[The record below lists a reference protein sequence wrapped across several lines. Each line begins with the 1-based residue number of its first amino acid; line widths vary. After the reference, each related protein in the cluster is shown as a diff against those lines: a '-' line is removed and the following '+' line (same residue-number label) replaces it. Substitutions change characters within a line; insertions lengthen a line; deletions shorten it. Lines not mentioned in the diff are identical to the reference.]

1 MTPNFINIGPGR
13 CATSWL
19 MEALRTHPEIEM
31 SLVKETE
38 YFNTHFDR
46 EVQWYENHFQKENL
60 AVGEISSNYYLDET
74 VPERIKGYK
83 PDMKLVF
90 NLRNPFLLLDS
101 FYKFG
106 IRRGLNLPPL
116 AQALDFPMGKIMG
129 SGFQER
135 EKSQKL
141 TVSDKRTLLES
152 VCLADRFAPFLET
165 FDSKQTHFFVFER
178 LENHSRAVLA
188 ELYSFLGVETGFVPE
203 AVDQVINASAKPKSV
218 LVARL
223 ASKTAAV
230 FRRLGLYSL
239 LSQLHKNEL
248 IKKLIFNPEQKL
260 SNDQEIRASLD
271 DTTVDRL
278 DDQIHQ
284 LKKRLSFLE
293 ECW

>member
-239 LSQLHKNEL
+239 LS
-248 IKKLIFNPEQKL
+248 KL
-260 SNDQEIRASLD
+260 SIKTN
-271 DTTVDRL
+271 
-278 DDQIHQ
+278 
-284 LKKRLSFLE
+284 
-293 ECW
+293 